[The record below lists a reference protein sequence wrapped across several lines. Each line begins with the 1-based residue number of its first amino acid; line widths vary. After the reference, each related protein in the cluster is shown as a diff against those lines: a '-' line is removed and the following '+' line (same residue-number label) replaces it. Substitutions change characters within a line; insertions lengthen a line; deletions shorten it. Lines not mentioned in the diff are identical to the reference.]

1 MKLELCEPQLSYL
14 NLGAPLCRKRYENR
28 QLTLKMMEVGIFLT
42 SMQYM
47 ENHSKNR
54 WVFLALGISTRRIL
68 QIKGRVRRG
77 ANPGYK
83 IGDNK
88 HGPPV
93 FVIWMFWKT
102 LGTWRKHPIYPILV
116 IVSRESRLFGV
127 PTPNIGNAVKMG
139 QDGSRWVKYGKSAA
153 IPMKWDSPSV
163 RNTSQRQVQF
173 RGTSMDKT
181 GTKSNHLHLIQ
192 IISDYIRIEIIWD
205 KTKNMLYPCLSII
218 FIHHSALCKSID
230 LCLICAL
237 SLNPWQN
244 TICSISAWDGP
255 RPLLWPT
262 RNMRNAEVSP
272 TPAPGRRLGTDKF
285 SPFRRM
291 VIIIMVS
298 NG

>member
-1 MKLELCEPQLSYL
+1 
-14 NLGAPLCRKRYENR
+14 
-28 QLTLKMMEVGIFLT
+28 
-42 SMQYM
+42 M

-139 QDGSRWVKYGKSAA
+139 QDGSSTA
-153 IPMKWDSPSV
+153 
-163 RNTSQRQVQF
+163 SQLLFPWNGTRQASETPAKD
-173 RGTSMDKT
+173 R
-181 GTKSNHLHLIQ
+181 SNSEVPQWIRPEPNPTICTWYRLYQ
-192 IISDYIRIEIIWD
+192 II
-205 KTKNMLYPCLSII
+205 
-218 FIHHSALCKSID
+218 
-230 LCLICAL
+230 
-237 SLNPWQN
+237 
-244 TICSISAWDGP
+244 
-255 RPLLWPT
+255 
-262 RNMRNAEVSP
+262 
-272 TPAPGRRLGTDKF
+272 
-285 SPFRRM
+285 
-291 VIIIMVS
+291 
-298 NG
+298 